1 MCKILYLTGGN
12 IEDKSTR
19 QITCDEAQKI
29 LLEAQKG
36 KKNYNPICSMMDY
49 RDNRLYRKIIY
60 FTFQLVL
67 WRLVCPALDL
77 ITESLAPCNN
87 FCFPW
92 SSISDLPG
100 LVPDN
105 NRYAL

>member
-1 MCKILYLTGGN
+1 MLNLVWKEIYMCKILYLTGGN

-49 RDNRLYRKIIY
+49 RDNRLYRKIILFY
-60 FTFQLVL
+60 
-67 WRLVCPALDL
+67 
-77 ITESLAPCNN
+77 
-87 FCFPW
+87 
-92 SSISDLPG
+92 ISACCYRF
-100 LVPDN
+100 
-105 NRYAL
+105 RYHKTNMV

>member
-60 FTFQLVL
+60 FTFQLVAIDFRYHKTNMDMK
-67 WRLVCPALDL
+67 RLTVMSTL
-77 ITESLAPCNN
+77 
-87 FCFPW
+87 
-92 SSISDLPG
+92 
-100 LVPDN
+100 
-105 NRYAL
+105 

>member
-1 MCKILYLTGGN
+1 MLNLVWKEIYMCKILYLTGGN

-49 RDNRLYRKIIY
+49 RDNRLE
-60 FTFQLVL
+60 
-67 WRLVCPALDL
+67 RLFILHF
-77 ITESLAPCNN
+77 SLLL
-87 FCFPW
+87 
-92 SSISDLPG
+92 SI
-100 LVPDN
+100 
-105 NRYAL
+105 